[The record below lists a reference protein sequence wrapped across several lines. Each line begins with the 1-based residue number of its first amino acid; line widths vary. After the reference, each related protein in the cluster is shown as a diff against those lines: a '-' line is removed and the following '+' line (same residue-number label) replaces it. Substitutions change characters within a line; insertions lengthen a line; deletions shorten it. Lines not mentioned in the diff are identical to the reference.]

1 MTAPGNFSSGD
12 VLTAADMNGLPGGV
26 VAQGRNTTP
35 ANLTTSFQTYVSVTF
50 TGVAGRRYL
59 AVASIGAYDF
69 NNSGTFEAQ
78 ITNATNGD
86 RYATLLFPIP
96 NTSID
101 YVGASTTGTFTAT
114 GSNTIRLRAVVF
126 GGATSASV
134 INTLSSDPQLQII
147 DIGEA

>member
-26 VAQGRNTTP
+26 VAQGSNTTP